1 MENIVKEQNNSSNDS
16 GTNEPEE
23 DRKEFPLNLVK
34 IEEEL
39 TPIPEHEV
47 HGLITHASTYPIWEP
62 KLPLL
67 STIVPD
73 TVLPNQLCQIPP
85 VLREPAPW
93 QEVYNVYVIY
103 ERTNTDA
110 RNSYQRGS
118 ITFGAAQRLYMQSL
132 FHARSAVNMGAL
144 ASCYLDHLIKYGLYY
159 QYINEDMTFPGC
171 T

>member
-1 MENIVKEQNNSSNDS
+1 MENKVEEHTNSGNDS
-16 GTNEPEE
+16 GTSEPEE
-23 DRKEFPLNLVK
+23 NRQELPLNLVK

-39 TPIPEHEV
+39 TPIPEHEIP
-47 HGLITHASTYPIWEP
+47 LISHASTYPIWEP

-93 QEVYNVYVIY
+93 QEAYNVYVIY

-132 FHARSAVNMGAL
+132 YHARSAVNMGAL

-159 QYINEDMTFPGC
+159 QYINEDMVFPGC